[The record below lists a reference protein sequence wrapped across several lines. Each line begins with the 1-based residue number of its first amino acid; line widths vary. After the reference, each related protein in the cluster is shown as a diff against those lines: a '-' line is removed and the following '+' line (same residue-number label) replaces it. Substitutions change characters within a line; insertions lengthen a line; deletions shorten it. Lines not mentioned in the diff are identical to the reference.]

1 MPQFKTLV
9 QAQLHDMGTE
19 IRNAR
24 GWFRG
29 KVAEMTGKTPKSMM
43 SNVENH
49 RGLAEIGSMYAY
61 FYNAKHKKTLPYY
74 DRFPLTIVIE
84 KYADGFLGLNLH
96 YLPPRYRLILMDKL
110 MDLTTQKELTKTTR
124 LKLTY
129 GVLRAATKYKE
140 VKPCIKKYLYGHIET
155 KFLFISPTEWEKA
168 IFLPVERFV
177 GKGKSAIWEDS
188 IGKM

>member
-1 MPQFKTLV
+1 MPQFKTLI
-9 QAQLHDMGTE
+9 QQQLHDMGTE
-19 IRNAR
+19 IRTAR

-29 KVAEMTGKTPKSMM
+29 KVAELMGNTPKSIM

-49 RGLAEIGSMYAY
+49 RGLPDIGSMYSY
-61 FYNAKHKKTLPYY
+61 FYDPKLKKTLPYY

-84 KYADGFLGLNLH
+84 KYANGFLGLNLH

-110 MDLTTQKELTKTTR
+110 MDLATDKKLNKNTK

-140 VKPCIKKYLYGHIET
+140 VKPCIKRYLYGHVET
-155 KFLFISPTEWEKA
+155 KFLYISPTEWERA

-177 GKGKSAIWEDS
+177 GKNKSGVWDDS